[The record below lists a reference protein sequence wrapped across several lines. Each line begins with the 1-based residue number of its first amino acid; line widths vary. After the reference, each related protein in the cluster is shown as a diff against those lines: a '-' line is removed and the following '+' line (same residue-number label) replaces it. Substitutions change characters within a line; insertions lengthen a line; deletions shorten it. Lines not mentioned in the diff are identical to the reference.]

1 MATAASA
8 PQRIAA
14 GAAKRDRRAASP
26 LRRVPPLASAMS
38 LYTTSSSSPLDE
50 DSGEG
55 ASPWA
60 LPGDNHNPADELSA
74 SFKVPSIS
82 ICIEG
87 DVGCA
92 TSIYGGR
99 LTTNDC
105 LESSLKYHAK
115 VGYLGLFTEAH
126 ADNQMQ
132 YYPLSL
138 VRNGSQVGQGLL
150 PTQADQMSCWV
161 VDNST
166 WSYQSGFSMDIL
178 AVWDTNFNKAK
189 YAVQARGSGTLFQS
203 VADVWIWQGVYDAD
217 GNTIEGA
224 GAARKL
230 APMPLTIY
238 QGPYG
243 TGINSAID
251 YYSSTYQLTRSRLK
265 YVGCPSD
272 GLTHCA
278 RSAAHAELRTQSCCS
293 GSRCRSAFGLPQPD
307 ERTAFAA
314 SAAAQNGSYAMFYNG
329 VVSTA
334 TRYSNL
340 YLNNYDEDA
349 SGHLGPAAR
358 PEPLHLDNVAIAKIY
373 MSLDPGIYTMFY
385 EVNPNWFTIASTVY
399 GLWPA
404 VLAVFGLLFT
414 TRIASRR
421 YLVCK
426 GPKEQLFYC
435 MASTTPASFVLN
447 DSRQWLHRAH
457 GSVFIARPQVN
468 SVPSCAHVLGIA
480 RLSVDASAVTIG
492 KRCLSP
498 LQTGSLTAATSG
510 TGGSQRA
517 RTDRQLTRTRAAA
530 APLPPPPPQLLTPRV
545 VHRTRAVVSEYGV
558 GADADLERDWFK
570 DTRLRLSSMSAR
582 TGRSQPREAASPKPR
597 RGSGSSSA
605 MTLPA
610 LERVLSERLVA
621 DKDNGKDNGAAHTPP
636 GGLGSCVLD
645 PEARGLGEQRGRGS
659 DATAAPLR
667 FEPAAALSIR
677 STYLRGFGPAS

>member
-1 MATAASA
+1 
-8 PQRIAA
+8 
-14 GAAKRDRRAASP
+14 
-26 LRRVPPLASAMS
+26 
-38 LYTTSSSSPLDE
+38 
-50 DSGEG
+50 
-55 ASPWA
+55 
-60 LPGDNHNPADELSA
+60 
-74 SFKVPSIS
+74 
-82 ICIEG
+82 
-87 DVGCA
+87 
-92 TSIYGGR
+92 
-99 LTTNDC
+99 
-105 LESSLKYHAK
+105 
-115 VGYLGLFTEAH
+115 
-126 ADNQMQ
+126 MQ

-203 VADVWIWQGVYDAD
+203 VADVWIWQGVYNAD

-265 YVGCPSD
+265 YV
-272 GLTHCA
+272 
-278 RSAAHAELRTQSCCS
+278 
-293 GSRCRSAFGLPQPD
+293 
-307 ERTAFAA
+307 
-314 SAAAQNGSYAMFYNG
+314 NGSYAMFYNG

-426 GPKEQLFYC
+426 GPKEQL
-435 MASTTPASFVLN
+435 
-447 DSRQWLHRAH
+447 
-457 GSVFIARPQVN
+457 
-468 SVPSCAHVLGIA
+468 
-480 RLSVDASAVTIG
+480 
-492 KRCLSP
+492 
-498 LQTGSLTAATSG
+498 
-510 TGGSQRA
+510 
-517 RTDRQLTRTRAAA
+517 
-530 APLPPPPPQLLTPRV
+530 LTPRV

-582 TGRSQPREAASPKPR
+582 RALPREAASPKPR

-610 LERVLSERLVA
+610 LERVPSEGLVA
-621 DKDNGKDNGAAHTPP
+621 DANDDAHTPS
-636 GGLGSCVLD
+636 GGLGHCVLD
-645 PEARGLGEQRGRGS
+645 PEARGLGAQRGRGS
-659 DATAAPLR
+659 DATAAAPPPR

-677 STYLRGFGPAS
+677 TMYLRGFGPAS